1 MPVIRVSWWKGRT
14 KEQKDKVA
22 EGIEGVIQKECGTK
36 PGDTHIIFEDVD
48 KSNWAMG
55 GKLQA

>member
-14 KEQKDKVA
+14 KEQKEEVA
-22 EGIEGVIQKECGTK
+22 QDIENVIQKRTGCK

-48 KSNWAMG
+48 RSNWAIQ
-55 GKLQA
+55 GKLQG